1 VITDIWYQNDMTEIE
16 IYCSPLV
23 EDSPR
28 DRILKAAE
36 EIIANSGVDAAT
48 TRSVAIAANVQAPT
62 IYRLFGDK
70 DGLLDAVA
78 EKVMAG
84 YATAKTSRA
93 RQADPVNELREG
105 WNAHVAFALT
115 HPGIFQIVST
125 RAYPATTSPALV
137 RGIEVL
143 RSKINAVASVG
154 RLRITEAR
162 AIELFHATAT
172 GVILLMLRCP
182 PNERDMALSEEA
194 REATITALTGEAVT
208 DVSTGT
214 PGVASALLSRLP
226 DIKCLS
232 HGERLLLTELLDRIV
247 VSGERTCV
255 AHFPTEGPLK

>member
-1 VITDIWYQNDMTEIE
+1 MAWHQFATLRYRDSNKLGLPSLMIISLQTIKLLNSHLAADGLHPSSQFRIWAT
-16 IYCSPLV
+16 L
-23 EDSPR
+23 
-28 DRILKAAE
+28 
-36 EIIANSGVDAAT
+36 SG
-48 TRSVAIAANVQAPT
+48 
-62 IYRLFGDK
+62 RLF
-70 DGLLDAVA
+70 VA
-78 EKVMAG
+78 A
-84 YATAKTSRA
+84 
-93 RQADPVNELREG
+93 
-105 WNAHVAFALT
+105 AFALT

-162 AIELFHATAT
+162 AIELFYATAT